1 MSAMPRRAKQIVLM
15 VAVAFFME
23 NLDGAVIVT
32 ALPQMARSLGVNAV
46 DLNIGVIAYM
56 LAAAVFIPVSGW
68 MVDRFGARA
77 VFAGAIALFTIASA
91 LCGLSTGLWSFTASR
106 VLQGIGGAMMMPVG
120 RLVTLRTVDKR
131 DMIRAVAYIVWP
143 GLVAPVVGPR
153 CNSGPGPSPPPS
165 RTCAAAVSRPVLL
178 VNGN

>member
-1 MSAMPRRAKQIVLM
+1 
-15 VAVAFFME
+15 
-23 NLDGAVIVT
+23 
-32 ALPQMARSLGVNAV
+32 
-46 DLNIGVIAYM
+46 
-56 LAAAVFIPVSGW
+56 
-68 MVDRFGARA
+68 
-77 VFAGAIALFTIASA
+77 
-91 LCGLSTGLWSFTASR
+91 
-106 VLQGIGGAMMMPVG
+106 MMMPVG